1 MSKNIKNI
9 DFSKGSIIYS
19 LKDDEKIEFDKGSIF
34 IEDEEYVQLPKFSK
48 KNFGEISVTLE
59 TPIVD
64 FREWISLSYLKS
76 CIDDYKPRIK
86 RWKP

>member
-1 MSKNIKNI
+1 MKNI

-19 LKDDEKIEFDKGSIF
+19 LKDDEKIELGEGSVF
-34 IEDEEYVQLPKFSK
+34 VEDEPFPKVKMEDLRSS
-48 KNFGEISVTLE
+48 EITL
-59 TPIVD
+59 TLNNPIDD
-64 FREWISLSYLKS
+64 FREFIIQSYLKS